1 MRKVTA
7 TAIYKEN
14 RLYNLSV
21 LHGSNLIPLV
31 RYELTGAQPFE
42 YNNFQALY
50 TAVLNLLKS
59 NGFYVDSYKE
69 FGRRW
74 YNIQFLN
81 LENPVK
87 LEKHGYKEVNENA

>member
-7 TAIYKEN
+7 TAIYKGN
-14 RLYNLSV
+14 KLYSLSV
-21 LHGSNLIPLV
+21 LCRNSLIPIV
-31 RYELTGAQPFE
+31 RYDLTGVQPCE

-69 FGRRW
+69 FGCRW

-87 LEKHGYKEVNENA
+87 LEKHGYKEVNKNA

>member
-7 TAIYKEN
+7 TAIYKGN
-14 RLYNLSV
+14 KLYGLSV
-21 LHGSNLIPLV
+21 LHRNSLIPIV
-31 RYELTGAQPFE
+31 RYDLTGAQPFE

-69 FGRRW
+69 FGCRW

>member
-21 LHGSNLIPLV
+21 LHSNNLIPLV
-31 RYELTGAQPFE
+31 RYELTGVQP
-42 YNNFQALY
+42 YKYPDFQALY
-50 TAVLNLLKS
+50 TAVLNLLKN
-59 NGFYVDSYKE
+59 NGFYVDSYTE
-69 FGRRW
+69 FGCRW

-87 LEKHGYKEVNENA
+87 LEKYGYKEANKNA